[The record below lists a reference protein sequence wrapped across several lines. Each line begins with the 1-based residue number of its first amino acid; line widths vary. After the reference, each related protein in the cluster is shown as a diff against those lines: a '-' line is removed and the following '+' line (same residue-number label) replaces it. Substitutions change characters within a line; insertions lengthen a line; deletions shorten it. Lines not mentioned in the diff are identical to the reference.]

1 MSTSMSG
8 QTLREEER
16 INDFFTGRGRHGV
29 LNVGNSCFASSVIQL
44 LAHVPVLLKAVV
56 KLGKARQDSTKD
68 RVANGSVNND
78 SADADNDRVN
88 NESQDCVAALL
99 ADLFLQQILN
109 TGKECLDP
117 RRLLHALARHP
128 ACSGELREQLS
139 HRSQG
144 DAQEFLT
151 SLVDSIVHDVSVKLT
166 PDAFAAKW
174 PQLALPSALDATAVP
189 LETFMNRAW
198 MDGHARMVSDFS
210 CLRSSIVHGQLLL
223 ETICTAC
230 KARHPASDVF
240 VTLTIDLQQPNDEKE
255 QHQADVDRVDLADCL
270 RRCFSTEVLSG
281 SGWKCEHCK
290 QVPQQA
296 LRTCSLWRLP
306 RVLLVCIK
314 RFDPCNR
321 WYGKRRTRVSL
332 ARHISL
338 AGVVAEQ
345 RKVQEP
351 ADLPTYRLLSVVCH
365 HGSASY
371 GHYTAM
377 FRDSLLDDWYQCDDD
392 CVRKVASLAELDD
405 ESTYILAY
413 EQFTPRGG

>member
-1 MSTSMSG
+1 MSMSG
-8 QTLREEER
+8 RTRREEER

-56 KLGKARQDSTKD
+56 KLGKARQESTRSRID
-68 RVANGSVNND
+68 
-78 SADADNDRVN
+78 DNDRVESVN
-88 NESQDCVAALL
+88 NERVDTESQDSQDSVAALL

-117 RRLLHALARHP
+117 RRLLRALARHP

-139 HRSQG
+139 HRLQG

-151 SLVDSIVHDVSVKLT
+151 SLVDSLVHDVSVKLT
-166 PDAFAAKW
+166 PDAFADKW

-198 MDGHARMVSDFS
+198 VDGHARMVSDFS

-223 ETICTAC
+223 ETICTSC

-240 VTLTIDLQQPNDEKE
+240 VTLTIDLQPATSDGKEEANDSGL
-255 QHQADVDRVDLADCL
+255 DRVDLADCL

-332 ARHISL
+332 PRHISL

-351 ADLPTYRLLSVVCH
+351 AILPTYRLLSVVCH

-392 CVRKVASLAELDD
+392 SVRKVASLAELDD
-405 ESTYILAY
+405 DTSYILAY